1 MTETYTPAA
10 RVVVVASLLLAI
22 ATMTFVTAS
31 VAGTTGAC
39 RATAACESD
48 ACAMVITKRSCAAY
62 AVDFTM
68 PATRLAWAG
77 LIGSVP
83 RRTPG

>member
-1 MTETYTPAA
+1 MTETYAPAM

-31 VAGTTGAC
+31 VA
-39 RATAACESD
+39 RATSVCPAKAACESD
-48 ACAMVITKRSCAAY
+48 ACRVVTVSKRPCAAF

-68 PATRLAWAG
+68 PATPVAWAS
-77 LIGSVP
+77 LIGSAL
-83 RRTPG
+83 RGT